1 MFLKQYRNASVR
13 EALRAARADLG
24 PDALVL
30 STEMVAARGWR
41 GWLGVREV
49 QITAAIDRVSAVRPA
64 AVESRPTDTAS
75 AQPVLD
81 RSDAT
86 RGELVA
92 RLVACGL
99 DRPIAEAVAA
109 GIPDEDC
116 RGTSVAGLRRAL
128 AAELEALTAG
138 EEPFARAEVFVGP
151 PGVGKTTTIAK
162 IAARE
167 RARHGRLLGM
177 VAADGF
183 RAGAVEQLRTY
194 ADIIGAPFRVARTAD
209 ELNAALNAR
218 LQQPLLVDTAG
229 RSPRDAAVRD
239 VLQVLARRRHVR
251 THLVLAADTSA
262 SAARRIFDLYRE
274 AKPERLVV
282 TKLDE
287 ADSIAPL
294 VGLIRDRH
302 LPVSYIT
309 AGQQIPEDLDRA
321 TAPLLASA
329 VLAEAPLMH
338 ELRS

>member
-1 MFLKQYRNASVR
+1 MFLKHYRNTSVR

-30 STEMVAARGWR
+30 STDMVAAPGWR
-41 GWLGVREV
+41 GWIGMREV
-49 QITAAIDRVSAVRPA
+49 QITAAVDRVSDARPPA
-64 AVESRPTDTAS
+64 PESRPADTRI
-75 AQPVLD
+75 D
-81 RSDAT
+81 RPADPIRS
-86 RGELVA
+86 ELVA

-99 DRPIAEAVAA
+99 DRPLAEAVAA
-109 GIPDEDC
+109 GIPDEEC
-116 RGTSVAGLRRAL
+116 RGASTLGIRRAL
-128 AAELEALTAG
+128 AAQLAALTAAD
-138 EEPFARAEVFVGP
+138 EPFARAEVFVGP

-167 RARHGRLLGM
+167 RAQHGRLLGI

-194 ADIIGAPFRVARTAD
+194 ADIIGAPFRVARTAE
-209 ELNAALNAR
+209 ELQAALNQR
-218 LQQPLLVDTAG
+218 QRTLLVDTAG

-251 THLVLAADTSA
+251 THLVVAADTSA

-274 AKPERLVV
+274 ARPERLVV

-287 ADSIAPL
+287 ADTMAPL
-294 VGLIRDRH
+294 LGLMRDRR

-321 TAPLLASA
+321 TPALLASA

-338 ELRS
+338 ESRS